1 MICIGSMATAR
12 LAELLG
18 GLSLFADLADGFP
31 PEKVLRSTLLA
42 VEIARRE
49 GLGAAEV
56 RDVYYVTLLRYA
68 GCVGFSHEEAHVYGA
83 GNDIATRSVMAMAD
97 PTEPLGT
104 LLAIARGVGKGA
116 ALPSRARAVA
126 ALLSDRHAIE
136 KHARTQCETA
146 LWAARA
152 VSMSDG
158 VVAALGAICER
169 WDGLGAPGRLAGEA
183 LALPMRVHQVGD
195 VADIA
200 LGRLG
205 VGGARELVARR
216 AGKQLDPRFAGRFV
230 ADADELA
237 ALVSGSDVWERYL
250 AAEPEPFVL
259 ADASAVA
266 RAFANLA
273 DLKSV
278 FTAGHSPGVAARAR
292 LAARELGLGGDVTV
306 ELERAGWL
314 HDLGRA
320 AIANAVWDKPGP
332 LGAAEREQVRMHAYY
347 TDRILGRAPTFAAAA
362 RIAAATH
369 ERCDGGGYYRGL
381 PGATLEPA
389 ARLLA
394 AADAFTAMQELRP
407 HRPAMSAGEAADALA
422 REARDG
428 RLCPRSVDAVIA
440 SAGVGSRPTTTPG
453 AGRGLSDREIEVL
466 VLLARGKSNREIG
479 ALLDI
484 SPRTVQNHVAHV
496 YDKIGVYSRAGA
508 TLFAVEAGLVGA
520 GARDE
525 HRDPS
530 R

>member
-1 MICIGSMATAR
+1 MISMPSMAAAR

-31 PEKVLRSTLLA
+31 PEKVLRSTILA

-49 GLGAAEV
+49 GLGTAEI

-104 LLAIARGVGKGA
+104 LLAIARGVGRGA
-116 ALPSRARAVA
+116 AVASRARAVA
-126 ALLSDRHAIE
+126 TLLSDRSAVE
-136 KHARTQCETA
+136 RHARTQCETS

-152 VSMSDG
+152 VGMSGG
-158 VVAALGAICER
+158 VVAALSAICER
-169 WDGLGAPGRLAGEA
+169 WDGLGAPLHLAGDA

-205 VGGARELVARR
+205 LEGARELVARR
-216 AGKQLDPRFAGRFV
+216 AGKQLDPRFAARFV
-230 ADADELA
+230 SDAEDLA
-237 ALVSGSDVWERYL
+237 SLLSGSGVWERYL
-250 AAEPEPFVL
+250 AMEPEPHVL
-259 ADASAVA
+259 ADTSVVA
-266 RAFANLA
+266 RTFASLA

-278 FTAGHSPGVAARAR
+278 YTGGHSPGVAARAR
-292 LAARELGLGGDVTV
+292 LAARELGLDGETGA
-306 ELERAGWL
+306 EIERAGWL

-332 LGAAEREQVRMHAYY
+332 LGPAEWEQVRMHAYY
-347 TDRILGRAPTFAAAA
+347 TDRILGRAPAFAAAA
-362 RIAAATH
+362 RIAGATH
-369 ERCDGGGYYRGL
+369 ERCDGGGYYRGVA
-381 PGATLEPA
+381 GASLEPA
-389 ARLLA
+389 GRLLA

-407 HRPAMSAGEAADALA
+407 HRPPMSAERAADALA
-422 REARDG
+422 GEARAG

-440 SAGVGSRPTTTPG
+440 SAGVPARPTAAPG

-466 VLLARGKSNREIG
+466 VLVARGKSNREIG
-479 ALLDI
+479 QLLGI

-520 GARDE
+520 GAG
-525 HRDPS
+525 S
-530 R
+530 